1 LEAATSPRKA
11 AVTAPERGDPETLSA
26 AGGVDWSMS
35 TRRMRRRRALA
46 LPAGM
51 ALVAG
56 AGPAGAQGVRQ
67 DPGQPP
73 ARLLVVT
80 ATAGFVHDSIPAAR
94 EIVAR
99 LGQESGAFS
108 VTFIPDVA
116 ALTRLTAETLAAHDA
131 VFFLNTSGELP
142 LDGDQKRALLEFVA
156 GGGGYLGAHA
166 ASDTLYTWPEYGELV
181 GAVFKEHPWT
191 QRVTITVEDEGHPL
205 TAGLGTGFDLTEEIY
220 TFRANPRLRE
230 GTSVLLRL
238 DPASVGIRGGGGVGG
253 GGGQGNGEESDFP
266 LSWCAPYG
274 AGRSFYTALGHFVEV
289 WQDERVQ
296 RHLLAAVRWATGR

>member
-1 LEAATSPRKA
+1 
-11 AVTAPERGDPETLSA
+11 
-26 AGGVDWSMS
+26 MS
-35 TRRMRRRRALA
+35 TRRVRRRSALA
-46 LPAGM
+46 LSAGM

-56 AGPAGAQGVRQ
+56 AGPAGAQGMRQ

-108 VTFIPDVA
+108 TTFIPDVA
-116 ALTRLTAETLAAHDA
+116 TLTRLTAETLAAHDA

-142 LDGDQKRALLEFVA
+142 LDDDQKRALLEFVA

-181 GAVFKEHPWT
+181 GAVFREHPWT
-191 QRVTITVEDEGHPL
+191 QRVTIAVEDEGHPL
-205 TAGLGTGFDLTEEIY
+205 TAGLGSGFDLTEEIY
-220 TFRANPRLRE
+220 TFRANPRTRAE
-230 GTSVLLRL
+230 TSVLLRL
-238 DPASVGIRGGGGVGG
+238 DPASVGIGAGGGA
-253 GGGQGNGEESDFP
+253 ESRAGSRAESSAGSRAESSAENDFP

>member
-1 LEAATSPRKA
+1 
-11 AVTAPERGDPETLSA
+11 
-26 AGGVDWSMS
+26 
-35 TRRMRRRRALA
+35 MRRIQRRSALA
-46 LPAGM
+46 LPAGT

-56 AGPAGAQGVRQ
+56 AGLARGIGPARAQAVTQG
-67 DPGQPP
+67 P

-99 LGQESGAFS
+99 LGEESGAYS

-116 ALTRLTAETLAAHDA
+116 ALARLTAETLAAHDA

-142 LDGDQKRALLEFVA
+142 LDVDQKRALLEFVA

-220 TFRANPRLRE
+220 TFRANPRLRA

-253 GGGQGNGEESDFP
+253 GGGQGDGEESDFP